1 MLRQNTLDDLVWD
14 IAENAGRL
22 LGFEDCVLYLCEPHG
37 LVQVSAF
44 GIKSP
49 NRHKIKDPIVIV
61 YGDGIVGTVAATG
74 NAECI
79 GDLRSDPRYIPDQF
93 AGKSELAVPIAF
105 EGNVLGV
112 LDSECS
118 RLHGFTATD
127 EAMATSVAAIAAPR
141 IASALAQQKQ
151 DSAEK
156 TLVDVQKES
165 ERRED
170 LLRVQRHESLGLLA
184 GGIAHDFNNL
194 LTAILGNICLAREDP
209 TAPDTSELLEEAENA
224 CARARSLTQQLLTF
238 ARGGKPVKAAT
249 DLGPLL
255 HESVTFALRG
265 FNVAA
270 EFDISKQLNQV
281 VVDAGQMTQVF
292 HNLALNAAQAMDGAG
307 RIWVSARRV
316 ADDQGIEICVR
327 DNGPGVPAE
336 AAERIFEPYYTTKD
350 MGSGLGLATSYWIV
364 RQHGGHMELV
374 ANQDLG
380 ASFRIRLPLT
390 LPLES
395 RDRDTPSSVSHQSGR
410 ILVLEDEEAVQRA
423 ILKMVDRLGH
433 EAIGVDDGEACIS
446 TFARALAAGRPF
458 DVVLLDLTI
467 PGGLGGAETIRRL
480 RAIDAS
486 VKALVVSGYSDDPVL
501 AEPERYG
508 FRGRIQK
515 PFDVGQLARELNR
528 LLAP

>member
-1 MLRQNTLDDLVWD
+1 
-14 IAENAGRL
+14 
-22 LGFEDCVLYLCEPHG
+22 
-37 LVQVSAF
+37 VSAF

-209 TAPDTSELLEEAENA
+209 TAPDTSEL
-224 CARARSLTQQLLTF
+224 
-238 ARGGKPVKAAT
+238 
-249 DLGPLL
+249 
-255 HESVTFALRG
+255 
-265 FNVAA
+265 
-270 EFDISKQLNQV
+270 
-281 VVDAGQMTQVF
+281 
-292 HNLALNAAQAMDGAG
+292 
-307 RIWVSARRV
+307 
-316 ADDQGIEICVR
+316 
-327 DNGPGVPAE
+327 
-336 AAERIFEPYYTTKD
+336 
-350 MGSGLGLATSYWIV
+350 
-364 RQHGGHMELV
+364 
-374 ANQDLG
+374 
-380 ASFRIRLPLT
+380 
-390 LPLES
+390 
-395 RDRDTPSSVSHQSGR
+395 
-410 ILVLEDEEAVQRA
+410 
-423 ILKMVDRLGH
+423 
-433 EAIGVDDGEACIS
+433 
-446 TFARALAAGRPF
+446 
-458 DVVLLDLTI
+458 
-467 PGGLGGAETIRRL
+467 
-480 RAIDAS
+480 
-486 VKALVVSGYSDDPVL
+486 
-501 AEPERYG
+501 
-508 FRGRIQK
+508 
-515 PFDVGQLARELNR
+515 
-528 LLAP
+528 